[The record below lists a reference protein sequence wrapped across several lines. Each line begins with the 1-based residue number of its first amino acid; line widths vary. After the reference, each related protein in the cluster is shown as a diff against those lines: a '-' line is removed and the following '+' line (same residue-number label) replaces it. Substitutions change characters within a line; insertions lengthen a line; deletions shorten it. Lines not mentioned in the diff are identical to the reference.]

1 LIVICQKKND
11 KEKRPMCHVSAGKQ
25 VLQMN
30 TMCDCGCTYGC
41 RCEGVIP
48 IEDEIRILEDHK
60 KILKDRIDIIDKKI
74 TGLKSVNE
82 S

>member
-1 LIVICQKKND
+1 
-11 KEKRPMCHVSAGKQ
+11 MCHVSAGKQ
-25 VLQMN
+25 VSLMN
-30 TMCDCGCTYGC
+30 TLCDCECSC
-41 RCEGVIP
+41 GVMMP
-48 IEDEIRILEDHK
+48 IDDEIRILEDHK